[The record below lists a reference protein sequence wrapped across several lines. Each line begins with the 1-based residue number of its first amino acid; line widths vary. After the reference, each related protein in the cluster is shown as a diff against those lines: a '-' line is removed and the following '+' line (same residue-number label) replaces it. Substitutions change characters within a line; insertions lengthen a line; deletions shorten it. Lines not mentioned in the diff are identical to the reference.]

1 MRNNP
6 LSSLHSPEQVRA
18 LDRRMFFANFFF
30 FKNQKLRQVENDVK
44 EILKKFQITFPIIL
58 DFNYPKEG
66 SKYGIALVDS
76 HTFANYN
83 LIIHY
88 NPRLIT
94 LDFN

>member
-18 LDRRMFFANFFF
+18 LDRRMFFANFF
-30 FKNQKLRQVENDVK
+30 LRQVENDVK